1 MAGVINKTRF
11 LTNSSKKFSNFIN
24 YIDRNEATKKK
35 NYKKFSAFND
45 YMGNPKKL
53 GALFTKD
60 NEYLDNTEKKKL
72 KNAFNVAQING
83 SNMWQSVFS
92 FENDWLE
99 KQGIYN
105 SKNDY
110 LDEKK
115 IQNATRAAMKELE
128 KREGLKD
135 ITWTASLHYNTDNI
149 HVHISFVEVNPKRE
163 RGKVKPKSLYTTK
176 SSFVNA
182 LLNKQEDLSKINSI
196 IRDNLIGGKKN
207 TSFKTDLE
215 MKKMVKEIMKVL
227 PKDKRQWHY
236 NHNTMRR
243 AKPLI
248 DNLSKYYIN
257 NYKREEFKDLVN
269 RLNKEDEFYKDT
281 YGKKK
286 VKTATY
292 KDNKLQDLY
301 TRMGN
306 SILKEI
312 KDYVKEE
319 ELKKQK
325 IYQNRK
331 DNFES
336 KRNLII
342 TQRNIKM
349 IKDSL
354 KEDFENIKNMNEYE
368 KLQNEIEYSRQ
379 MSM

>member
-1 MAGVINKTRF
+1 MAGVINSTRF
-11 LTNSSKKFSNFIN
+11 LTNSSKEFADFID
-24 YIDRNEATKKK
+24 YMDRNEATRKK

-45 YMGNPKKL
+45 YMGNPEKL

-60 NEYLDNTEKKKL
+60 NEYLNGTEKKKI
-72 KNAFNVAQING
+72 KSAFNVAQING

-99 KQGIYN
+99 KQGLYD
-105 SKNDY
+105 SKTGY
-110 LDEKK
+110 LDEAKL
-115 IQNATRAAMKELE
+115 QNATRDAMAELE

-176 SSFVNA
+176 SSFVNS
-182 LLNKQEDLSKINSI
+182 LLNKQEELSKINSI
-196 IRDNLIGGKKN
+196 IRDNLIDGKKN
-207 TSFKTDLE
+207 MSFNSDLE
-215 MKKMVKEIMKVL
+215 MKKIVKEIIKVL
-227 PKDKRQWHY
+227 PKDKRQWQY
-236 NHNTMRR
+236 NYNTMQR
-243 AKPLI
+243 ARPLI
-248 DNLSKYYIN
+248 DTLSKYYID
-257 NYKREEFKDLVN
+257 NYKKEEFKELVN
-269 RLNKEDEFYKDT
+269 RLEKEDEFYKDT
-281 YGKKK
+281 YGEKK

-292 KDNKLQDLY
+292 KDNKIQDLY

-312 KDYVKEE
+312 KDHVKEE

-325 IYQNRK
+325 MYQNRK

-342 TQRNIKM
+342 AQRNIKM

-368 KLQNEIEYSRQ
+368 KLQYEIENSRQ
-379 MSM
+379 ISI